1 MGVRFIYCINPLRN
15 EGLSDAATHV
25 TLSNTSISLQE
36 GAGKLLRNWALILS
50 MISMINLPRMV
61 EGEQAWSLLLQRVR
75 LGCRLHDGLV
85 GDLELLI

>member
-1 MGVRFIYCINPLRN
+1 MENIPTRSMGVRFIYCISPLRN

-61 EGEQAWSLLLQRVR
+61 EGEQAWSLLL
-75 LGCRLHDGLV
+75 
-85 GDLELLI
+85 